1 MDRREFLSM
10 SAKLAAMAG
19 AASLGLKNNIFSSDA
34 AYDLAAVKN
43 GTPVKMLDSAMKA
56 LGGMDKF
63 VKKGGTVLVKPN
75 IGWDV
80 TPELAANTNPALVAG
95 VVKHCLD
102 AGASKVYVMDHT
114 CDGWKS
120 SYKTS
125 GIEKAARDAGA
136 AVVTGNSKG
145 SYQQEDIKGAKTLK
159 RALVHELMISCD
171 SVINVPILK
180 SHGSTGLTL
189 GMKNLMG
196 VVWDRGW
203 WHMSGLHQCIA
214 DFAAYRKPDLTIID
228 AFRIMKKNGPRGV
241 SEADVTEAR
250 SLVASPD
257 MVAADAAAAA
267 LFGAKPENIDYIK
280 IAAQK
285 GLGTMDLS
293 KLRIS
298 RQVM

>member
-1 MDRREFLSM
+1 MDRREFISM
-10 SAKLAAMAG
+10 SVKMAAIAG
-19 AASLGLKNNIFSSDA
+19 AASLGIDKKIFASGTSF
-34 AYDLAAVKN
+34 DLAAVKN
-43 GTPVKMLDSAMKA
+43 GTPVKMLDSALKA

-80 TPELAANTNPALVAG
+80 EPELAANTNPELVAG

-120 SYKTS
+120 AYRTS
-125 GIEKAARDAGA
+125 GIEKAAKNAGA
-136 AVVTGNSKG
+136 VVVTGNSRG
-145 SYQQEDIKGAKTLK
+145 NYQEIDIKGAKTLK
-159 RALVHELMISCD
+159 RTMVHELMISCD
-171 SVINVPILK
+171 SFINVPILK
-180 SHGSTGLTL
+180 SHGSTGLTI

-196 VVWDRGW
+196 TVWDRGW

-214 DFAAYRKPDLTIID
+214 DFAAYRKPDLTIVD
-228 AFRIMKKNGPRGV
+228 AFRIMKRNGPRGV
-241 SEADVTEAR
+241 SKADVEETR
-250 SLVASPD
+250 SLIASAD
-257 MVAADAAAAA
+257 MVAADAAAAS
-267 LFGAKPENIDYIK
+267 LFGVNPASIDYIK
-280 IAAQK
+280 IAADK
-285 GLGTMDLS
+285 GLGNIDLG